1 MNRTVSPELLDS
13 LPAQSA
19 AARHSRRDLRW
30 FNRLLGNNR
39 WWRSVLPQFDRDLPG
54 LEIGAG
60 DGALAQEY
68 HLDGLDLQAAP
79 ATWASN
85 RTWHQ
90 SDVLRF
96 DRWQQYP
103 LVVSNLFLHHLN
115 ADQLATLGARWDESS
130 RVILACEP
138 WRARGF
144 RSGFALVCW
153 LVRAHA
159 VSRHDGRV
167 SVEAGFRDNELPQ
180 LLKLSPDRWQWA
192 ISHSVFGMYR
202 MIARRRQPS

>member
-13 LPAQSA
+13 LPAESA

-39 WWRSVLPQFDRDLPG
+39 WWRSVLPRFTSHQTG

-60 DGALAQEY
+60 DGALAQI
-68 HLDGLDLQAAP
+68 HGLHGLDLQAQP
-79 ATWASN
+79 EGWPT
-85 RTWHQ
+85 TFDWHQ
-90 SDVLRF
+90 TDVLIF
-96 DRWQQYP
+96 EHWEKYP
-103 LVVSNLFLHHLN
+103 VIVSNLFLHHLSE
-115 ADQLATLGARWDESS
+115 DQLKELGSRWNESAQ
-130 RVILACEP
+130 VVLACEP

-167 SVEAGFRDNELPQ
+167 SVEAGFRGTELPA
-180 LLKLSPDRWQWA
+180 LLELDPNRWRWE
-192 ISHSVFGMYR
+192 ISYSVFGMYR
-202 MIARRRQPS
+202 LIAQRRTSS